1 MVQYLFRKPKYPILI
16 ETDGRV
22 MGARSAERIDRLC
35 KQSSFTAKQTYIV
48 IDSIGE
54 GWSFS
59 PDHNVI
65 SPLAMHKRWTKAK
78 IIELFNAS
86 LDQTQSDAH
95 YKSGSLS
102 SKRLEK
108 IVREIVEHESKL

>member
-22 MGARSAERIDRLC
+22 MGARSAERIGRLC
-35 KQSSFTAKQTYIV
+35 KQSSFTAKQSYIV
-48 IDSIGE
+48 IDSSGE
-54 GWSFS
+54 GWSFY
-59 PDHNVI
+59 PDHEGI
-65 SPLAMHKRWTKAK
+65 SPLTTHKRWTKAK

-86 LDQTQSDAH
+86 LAQTESNAK
-95 YKSGSLS
+95 YKPGSLS
-102 SKRLEK
+102 SRRLEQ